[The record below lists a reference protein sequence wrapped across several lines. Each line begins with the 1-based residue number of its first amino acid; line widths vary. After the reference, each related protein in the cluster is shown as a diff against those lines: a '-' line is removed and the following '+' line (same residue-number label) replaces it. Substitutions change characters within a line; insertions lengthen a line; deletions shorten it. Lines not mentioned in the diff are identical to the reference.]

1 METQSAAI
9 YLIDSDSQARLCAC
23 SERMTE
29 RMDQT
34 IRLDDLPECM
44 QELEKSGTWINR
56 AFLKGQP
63 DYAYGIYRDHVLFGM
78 ITIQEVRHRQMSL
91 EYRNRFQIVSEM
103 IRDAFLRAVDYE
115 KAIGHDSQVQL
126 RAEQYDG
133 KEKET

>member
-1 METQSAAI
+1 
-9 YLIDSDSQARLCAC
+9 
-23 SERMTE
+23 
-29 RMDQT
+29 
-34 IRLDDLPECM
+34 
-44 QELEKSGTWINR
+44 
-56 AFLKGQP
+56 
-63 DYAYGIYRDHVLFGM
+63 
-78 ITIQEVRHRQMSL
+78 MSL